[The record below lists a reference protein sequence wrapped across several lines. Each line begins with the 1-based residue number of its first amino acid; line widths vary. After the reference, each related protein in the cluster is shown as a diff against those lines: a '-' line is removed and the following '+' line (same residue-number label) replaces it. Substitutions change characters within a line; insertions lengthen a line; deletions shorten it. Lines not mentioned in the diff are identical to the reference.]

1 MLLIYKTYKSNNL
14 LSKQKMSSTDARE
27 ICKRIVKYVLQ
38 GLVLAFAA
46 IVLPKKT
53 PDLEEA
59 FTLAVI
65 AAAVFAILDILA
77 PNSGLGEAARQGAGL
92 GLGFQL
98 VRFP

>member
-1 MLLIYKTYKSNNL
+1 
-14 LSKQKMSSTDARE
+14 MSSADTRE

-38 GLVLAFAA
+38 GLVVSFAA
-46 IVLPKKT
+46 IIIPKKT

-77 PNSGLGEAARQGAGL
+77 PNSLMGESARVGAGL
-92 GLGFQL
+92 GIGMQL

>member
-1 MLLIYKTYKSNNL
+1 
-14 LSKQKMSSTDARE
+14 MSSADTRE

-38 GLVLAFAA
+38 GLVLAFSS
-46 IVLPKKT
+46 IIILKRT

-77 PNSGLGEAARQGAGL
+77 PNSGLGDAVRQGAGL

>member
-1 MLLIYKTYKSNNL
+1 
-14 LSKQKMSSTDARE
+14 MSSADTRE

-38 GLVLAFAA
+38 GLVLAFSS
-46 IVLPKKT
+46 IVLLKRT

-77 PNSGLGEAARQGAGL
+77 PNSLMGESARVGAGL
-92 GLGFQL
+92 GLGLQL
-98 VRFP
+98 VKF

>member
-1 MLLIYKTYKSNNL
+1 
-14 LSKQKMSSTDARE
+14 MSSADTRE

-59 FTLAVI
+59 FTLAVV

-77 PNSGLGEAARQGAGL
+77 PNSLMGESARVGAGL
-92 GLGFQL
+92 GIGMQL

>member
-1 MLLIYKTYKSNNL
+1 
-14 LSKQKMSSTDARE
+14 MSSTDTRE

-38 GLVLAFAA
+38 GLVVAFAA
-46 IVLPKKT
+46 VILPKRT

-59 FTLAVI
+59 FTLAVV